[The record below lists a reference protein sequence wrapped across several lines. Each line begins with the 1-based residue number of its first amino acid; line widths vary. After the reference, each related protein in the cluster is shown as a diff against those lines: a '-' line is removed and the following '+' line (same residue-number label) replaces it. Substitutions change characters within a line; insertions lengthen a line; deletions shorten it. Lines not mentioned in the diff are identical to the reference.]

1 MIYCSYSFDGFMP
14 AHESEAL
21 KTQLFN
27 SISQLNFLGFNSS
40 LMLNGLQD
48 INGQLDVFREILENL
63 FKHLQKES
71 SEGVLRLDSIIDIE
85 CYEIFADQHIRDL
98 FAPDA
103 AEKPK
108 TRESD
113 GGCVVEGLVRR
124 QCVDAAASVG
134 HIHEALK
141 QQTVLVSLP
150 IPNLTIVPNSIEEK
164 IYAPKVVGPAAH
176 IFVIL
181 YLKQNVYV
189 NSIKSVVQLD
199 SSMQVLSLSSSENLG
214 YHSTA
219 TEAISFMTCQ
229 QFEDTFSAPSSRNS
243 LRSRDQKH
251 NHIAAQEVKRNLQ
264 LSSFKALSTLTRVV
278 QLLGAKYESS
288 TDLSKTV
295 KAPKLKTK
303 SNSASSGSSL
313 ELTSPL
319 PMKRADSMNHIPFR
333 DSLLT
338 RLLQSTLQGNCA
350 QFFLTVIRSEVD
362 TQESAPS
369 HSAMRFASSL
379 YKLYNIISNTKKPMS
394 FADFYNNF
402 QENKA
407 LFSYTSPLLTDETL
421 TALQRND
428 SDAIEAMDRLIFIK
442 FGDQKRFPVKNY
454 SDFERA
460 MIDVKTELTEISEFC
475 DEMSQYLVQKSR
487 REMAVDEEIAKRRS
501 SMNQVSSVEVLM
513 RKIKSEEFRGRSAST
528 GQQPTTLPA
537 LQAAASSPSLNE
549 VMSSPPKLKRTSS
562 NSSMKG
568 SKGKRFSLTIQ
579 QVVEP
584 SSSTITRDNRT
595 NVSRMSPP
603 QQRTSLPDLSQYLL
617 KNGVS
622 DFQDKVALP
631 SISNPPKRR
640 LSVDKGI
647 RKAKSSP
654 VDSSLASASTEKDA
668 PQAVRIYRKAT
679 VEVDDEGELR
689 ESEKFFFR
697 SVSTGGVAAVEEA
710 LLNGV
715 DINVK
720 NSFGRDAMQ
729 VAARNGSLEVLKKL
743 YDLGGN
749 LFTKGPEGENLFHI
763 GCSNGHINVLVW
775 LLEQGADPAL
785 STPAGQ
791 TAAHI
796 AARRGELQV
805 VKFLH
810 FICNLDFAQLD
821 DEGKTPVQCIPRCG
835 PDNIAET
842 KQFINMVTAPPET
855 KELYKFVLEREMASL
870 KRYLSKA
877 GLIVINPGVSEA
889 GSPTRS

>member
-1 MIYCSYSFDGFMP
+1 
-14 AHESEAL
+14 
-21 KTQLFN
+21 
-27 SISQLNFLGFNSS
+27 
-40 LMLNGLQD
+40 
-48 INGQLDVFREILENL
+48 
-63 FKHLQKES
+63 
-71 SEGVLRLDSIIDIE
+71 
-85 CYEIFADQHIRDL
+85 
-98 FAPDA
+98 
-103 AEKPK
+103 
-108 TRESD
+108 
-113 GGCVVEGLVRR
+113 
-124 QCVDAAASVG
+124 
-134 HIHEALK
+134 
-141 QQTVLVSLP
+141 
-150 IPNLTIVPNSIEEK
+150 
-164 IYAPKVVGPAAH
+164 
-176 IFVIL
+176 
-181 YLKQNVYV
+181 
-189 NSIKSVVQLD
+189 
-199 SSMQVLSLSSSENLG
+199 
-214 YHSTA
+214 
-219 TEAISFMTCQ
+219 
-229 QFEDTFSAPSSRNS
+229 
-243 LRSRDQKH
+243 
-251 NHIAAQEVKRNLQ
+251 
-264 LSSFKALSTLTRVV
+264 
-278 QLLGAKYESS
+278 
-288 TDLSKTV
+288 
-295 KAPKLKTK
+295 
-303 SNSASSGSSL
+303 
-313 ELTSPL
+313 
-319 PMKRADSMNHIPFR
+319 
-333 DSLLT
+333 
-338 RLLQSTLQGNCA
+338 
-350 QFFLTVIRSEVD
+350 
-362 TQESAPS
+362 
-369 HSAMRFASSL
+369 
-379 YKLYNIISNTKKPMS
+379 
-394 FADFYNNF
+394 
-402 QENKA
+402 
-407 LFSYTSPLLTDETL
+407 
-421 TALQRND
+421 
-428 SDAIEAMDRLIFIK
+428 
-442 FGDQKRFPVKNY
+442 
-454 SDFERA
+454 
-460 MIDVKTELTEISEFC
+460 
-475 DEMSQYLVQKSR
+475 
-487 REMAVDEEIAKRRS
+487 
-501 SMNQVSSVEVLM
+501 
-513 RKIKSEEFRGRSAST
+513 
-528 GQQPTTLPA
+528 
-537 LQAAASSPSLNE
+537 
-549 VMSSPPKLKRTSS
+549 
-562 NSSMKG
+562 
-568 SKGKRFSLTIQ
+568 
-579 QVVEP
+579 
-584 SSSTITRDNRT
+584 
-595 NVSRMSPP
+595 MSPP

-810 FICNLDFAQLD
+810 FVCNLDFAQLD
-821 DEGKTPVQCIPRCG
+821 DEGKTPVQCIPRYG